1 MANLVQNID
10 SFAYDNLFAG
20 HEIPVLTKGVT
31 LEAGQGKLVRGTV
44 LGKVTKAVGTV
55 TGPDTANGTISA
67 VTLGKSAKIGTYSL
81 VCTTATAGVA
91 DVFKVVDPD
100 GMILNDA
107 VAGTAYVGPINFTI
121 TKGTSGFAIDDTFT
135 IPVIEGSGKYKVVN
149 SANVDGSQIA
159 DCILAD
165 DTDTTTGD
173 ATAVA
178 YRTGH
183 FNRKA
188 LVFGGDDTADT
199 HEQTLRTL
207 GIFLSENAK
216 PKEGGKDNGRDT

>member
-1 MANLVQNID
+1 MANLVQNLG
-10 SFAYDNLFAG
+10 SFTPDNLFAG
-20 HEIPVLTKGVT
+20 HEIPVLVKGVT
-31 LEAGQGKLVRGTV
+31 LEAGQGELKRGTV
-44 LGKVTKAVGTV
+44 LGKITKTIGTL
-55 TGPDTANGTISA
+55 TKPGDAKGSISS
-67 VTLGKSAKIGTYSL
+67 VVLGKGVKLGTYKL
-81 VCTTATAGVA
+81 ICTTATGSGVKA
-91 DVFKVVDPD
+91 VFKAIDPEGVRLD
-100 GMILNDA
+100 DA
-107 VAGTAYVGPINFTI
+107 IADTPYNGPISFTI
-121 TKGTSGFAIDDTFT
+121 TEGASGFALGDTFV
-135 IPVIEGSGKYKVVN
+135 IPVIAATGKYKVVN
-149 SANVDGSQIA
+149 SANTDGSEVA

-216 PKEGGKDNGRDT
+216 PIEV

>member
-44 LGKVTKAVGTV
+44 LGKATKAVGTV

-67 VTLGKSAKIGTYSL
+67 VTLGKAAKIGTYSL
-81 VCTTATAGVA
+81 VCTTATDTGVA
-91 DVFKVVDPD
+91 AVFKVVDPD

-107 VAGTAYVGPINFTI
+107 VAGTAYAGPINFTI
-121 TKGTSGFAIDDTFT
+121 TEGTSGFAIGDTFT

-149 SANVDGSQIA
+149 SANVDGSQVA

-165 DTDTTTGD
+165 DADTASSD
-173 ATAVA
+173 VTAVA
-178 YRTGH
+178 YKTGH
-183 FNRKA
+183 FNRNA
-188 LVFGGDDTADT
+188 LVFGGSDTVEM
-199 HEQTLRTL
+199 HEHTLRTL
-207 GIFLSENAK
+207 GIFLSENVK
-216 PKEGGKDNGRDT
+216 PVEA

>member
-20 HEIPVLTKGVT
+20 HEIPVLVKGVT

-67 VTLGKSAKIGTYSL
+67 VTLGKSAKIGMYSL
-81 VCTTATAGVA
+81 VCTTATDTGVA
-91 DVFKVVDPD
+91 AVFKVVDPD

-107 VAGTAYVGPINFTI
+107 VAGTAYAGPINFTI
-121 TKGTSGFAIDDTFT
+121 TEVGGFDVGDTFT

-149 SANVDGSQIA
+149 SANVDGSQVA

-165 DTDTTTGD
+165 DADTASSD
-173 ATAVA
+173 VTAVA
-178 YRTGH
+178 YKTGY
-183 FNRKA
+183 FNRNA
-188 LVFGGDDTADT
+188 LVFGGTDTADI
-199 HEQTLRTL
+199 HEHTLRTL
-207 GIFLSENAK
+207 GIFLSENVK
-216 PKEGGKDNGRDT
+216 PVEA